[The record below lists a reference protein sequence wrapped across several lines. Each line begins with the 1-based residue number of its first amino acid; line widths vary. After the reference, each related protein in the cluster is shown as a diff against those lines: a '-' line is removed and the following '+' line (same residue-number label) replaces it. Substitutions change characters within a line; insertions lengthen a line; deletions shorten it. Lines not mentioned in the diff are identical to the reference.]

1 MSTTTPAD
9 RTIQNILNT
18 GNLNDLSLVLQ
29 KIKLGNVLGTVKVV
43 CASLTATAAPVITG
57 SAVRLASTITGL
69 ERGTT
74 ENLPPILAVKTL
86 RVTGSGTAGT
96 LGTYGVT
103 DTAGTGITAAAN
115 TVMGVAKLSDD
126 GTTLTFTTTITDF
139 VLEYIPRPNTDLAT
153 VWPEL

>member
-43 CASLTATAAPVITG
+43 CASLAATAAPVITG

-86 RVTGSGTAGT
+86 RCTTSGTGT
-96 LGTYGVT
+96 TVGAYGVT
-103 DTAGTGITAAAN
+103 DAAGTAVTAN
-115 TVMGVAKLSDD
+115 TSTVMGVALLSDD
-126 GTTLTFTTTITDF
+126 GTTLTFPTTITGF
-139 VLEYIPRPNTDLAT
+139 VLEYVPRPNTDLDT